1 MVTMT
6 MAASS
11 WGSMAAVMEGVTDR
25 GFSCRIHLFR
35 RFPRAAATCLI
46 PARLELP
53 SLHPPPHD
61 LPLAAAA
68 AAAARPGPATSR
80 TPRVRCLHHCEF
92 QLRGVWGSEVSSDV
106 GRRAHLANQPRPRC
120 LWCFAPA
127 KPHGRQPL
135 ETPQYTLVN

>member
-1 MVTMT
+1 

-53 SLHPPPHD
+53 SLHPPPHG
-61 LPLAAAA
+61 LPLA
-68 AAAARPGPATSR
+68 AAAARPGPATST
-80 TPRVRCLHHCEF
+80 TPCSL
-92 QLRGVWGSEVSSDV
+92 L
-106 GRRAHLANQPRPRC
+106 P
-120 LWCFAPA
+120 
-127 KPHGRQPL
+127 PL
-135 ETPQYTLVN
+135 DI